1 MREWRLKIDNSV
13 LFANGTAPPSGSIS
27 LEVLEPNWWAVFV
40 CSYIFFCWHLQTK
53 WTKWSNFRHSLYFLS
68 IKVLFS
74 AIPNRPSTRA
84 LESFRSLFPSSSFKF
99 FCFFFRFLSVTF
111 LIGQLLSAYAP
122 SKPFAAFIRFTCW
135 KLQKSETCQNI
146 QLVRLMT
153 NPGLTQTSIMR
164 NMEKKTNDTI
174 LLTFQLCSNSWSFR

>member
-84 LESFRSLFPSSSFKF
+84 LESFQSLFPSSSFKF
-99 FCFFFRFLSVTF
+99 FLFFFSFPFCNVLNWSAAERLCAIETIRSVHQIHVLKITEIWNLSEH
-111 LIGQLLSAYAP
+111 P
-122 SKPFAAFIRFTCW
+122 
-135 KLQKSETCQNI
+135 TCQ
-146 QLVRLMT
+146 
-153 NPGLTQTSIMR
+153 
-164 NMEKKTNDTI
+164 TNDKPRPHSDIYNEEYGKENEWYNFAYISTV
-174 LLTFQLCSNSWSFR
+174 LK